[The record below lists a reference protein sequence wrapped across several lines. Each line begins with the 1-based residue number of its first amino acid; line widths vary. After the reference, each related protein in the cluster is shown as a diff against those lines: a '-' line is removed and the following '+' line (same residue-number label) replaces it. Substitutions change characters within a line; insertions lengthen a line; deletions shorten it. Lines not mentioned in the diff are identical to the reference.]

1 MDEDKFFSSVK
12 IRNSGDEFYCKII
25 NVYGSVK
32 QELKGQ
38 FLKELYR
45 KIKNTEIPMLI
56 GGNFNMIRYVHEK
69 SNGSEYTI
77 WMDIFNSFINDI
89 ALIEIIRGGSRF
101 IWTNKQNNLIRS
113 VLDRV
118 FVPKEWEQ
126 KYPKVKLMT
135 LTRVGSDHCPL
146 LLDDG
151 TGKDQFKRG
160 FRFET
165 TWLSQGGFKKN
176 LA

>member
-1 MDEDKFFSSVK
+1 
-12 IRNSGDEFYCKII
+12 
-25 NVYGSVK
+25 
-32 QELKGQ
+32 
-38 FLKELYR
+38 
-45 KIKNTEIPMLI
+45 
-56 GGNFNMIRYVHEK
+56 
-69 SNGSEYTI
+69 
-77 WMDIFNSFINDI
+77 
-89 ALIEIIRGGSRF
+89 
-101 IWTNKQNNLIRS
+101 

-151 TGKDQFKRG
+151 TEKDQFKRG

-165 TWLSQGGFKKN
+165 TWLSQGGFKKI